1 MEGRP
6 GEEKK
11 ERREV
16 GGGGGGVTYD
26 FKGEVLRG

>member
-1 MEGRP
+1 MER

-16 GGGGGGVTYD
+16 GGGGEVFTYD